1 MPFAALDLHKRE
13 IEAATFDDAGQLL
26 HRRRF
31 PGTREAILAFAQTYL
46 SPHHHVAVEAT
57 FNTWAV
63 VDLLTPLVASITV
76 SNPLLTRAIAS
87 AKIKTDKIDVTVLA
101 HLLRLGY
108 LPPVWIPDSAT
119 RELRKQTAE
128 RASLTH
134 DRTRLKNR
142 IHAVLNQR
150 LIQAP
155 TDLFDADG
163 LLWLQRLELDPVG
176 RRSLDRML
184 AQLTLVEQQIRAAT
198 ETLARQAHADERVRL
213 LMTLPGVGFATA
225 QTLLAALGDLSRFPS
240 ANHAAAYL
248 GLVPSTYQSG
258 DKTFHGHITKR
269 GSSHTRWMLV
279 EAAQHLDTHPGP
291 LGAFFRKLAARKCRN
306 IAVVATAHKLV
317 LLAWHLLKSGQPYRY
332 AIPRSTEE
340 KLRLLR
346 VQATGEKR
354 KSGPKP
360 GNGFAQPKIAPGVRS
375 RKLKSLSEVY
385 AEESLPAMSPAPAG
399 ELRHVAECGVSEF
412 AADILESKYVP
423 RGKDTRKE

>member
-26 HRRRF
+26 LRQRF
-31 PGTREAILAFAQTYL
+31 PGTREAILAFAQKHL
-46 SPHHHVAVEAT
+46 SPQYHVAVDAT

-63 VDLLTPLVASITV
+63 VDLLQPLVASITV

-101 HLLRLGY
+101 HLLRTGY
-108 LPPVWIPDSAT
+108 LPLVWIPDPAT
-119 RELRKQTAE
+119 RELRKQTTE
-128 RASLTH
+128 RACLTH

-176 RRSLDRML
+176 RRSLDRLL
-184 AQLTLVEQQIRAAT
+184 AQLTLVDQQIEAAAQ
-198 ETLARQAHADERVRL
+198 TLACQAHADERVRL

-240 ANHAAAYL
+240 ADHAAAYL
-248 GLVPSTYQSG
+248 GLVPSTFQSG
-258 DKTFHGHITKR
+258 DKTYHGHITKR
-269 GSSHTRWMLV
+269 GSSHARWMLV
-279 EAAQHLDTHPGP
+279 EAAQNLDSHPGP
-291 LGAFFRKLAARKCRN
+291 LGAFFRKLAAKKCRN
-306 IAVVATAHKLV
+306 IAVVATARKLV
-317 LLAWHLLKSGQPYRY
+317 ILAWHLLKTGQPYRY

-354 KSGPKP
+354 KTGPKP
-360 GNGFAQPKIAPGVRS
+360 GNGLAQPKIAPGVRS
-375 RKLKSLSEVY
+375 RKLKSLAEVY
-385 AEESLPAMSPAPAG
+385 ADENLPEISLAPAG
-399 ELRHVAECGVSEF
+399 ERRHVAECGAADF
-412 AADILESKYVP
+412 AAEILRPKYVP
-423 RGKDTRKE
+423 RGKITRS